1 MSALAIFVVAPALL
15 AGPGDP
21 PADPVGGGGGARF
34 VESRLEL
41 GSDKFEYQFA
51 DADGDGLTDL
61 VVTTADAGTRTLR
74 LDRLRADASFP
85 SQPDF
90 HMTVPPDVVA
100 FTLFDLRPEPGREVV
115 LFTRN
120 GLFSL
125 TTTQES
131 LQGNLRRELALP
143 LFPDLPDPERL
154 PCWRMVEDVDGDGR
168 EDLLVVSDGSLVV
181 LSAVPDAKPGTPA
194 LRVLCSVPCTRSDG
208 SSRNTK
214 VSLGSAG
221 VTVASRSGLSS
232 LFPGARSSRPIFAG
246 ENLLQR
252 DVSFEVPALFD
263 WNGDGR
269 RDVVSLDSDAV
280 RVRLQDAPG
289 HFEESERTIALPE
302 VLRAEETDRGG
313 RRRHERLKLLD
324 LDGDG
329 RTELI
334 LTRSQ
339 GRGSGGDHEF
349 IVVRRRP
356 DGTPEETPSALIKLA
371 GMDVDYTTVD
381 VDHDGLLD
389 LVANQIDVP
398 TGLTSLAN
406 IRLDAGTYV
415 FHGEKGAGFDRD
427 AIVKLERTF
436 RPEQLARV
444 QETLV
449 TNFGGDFDGDGLNDL
464 VLTQIDGR
472 VEIRRLKKE
481 DGIYSLEPKTFASFV
496 PPAPV
501 DLLETW
507 DLSHDGISDLVLR
520 HKHSFTMFVS
530 VPGSGAA
537 AQKPANSE
545 ARR

>member
-1 MSALAIFVVAPALL
+1 VLSIASLALL
-15 AGPGDP
+15 FAPGDP
-21 PADPVGGGGGARF
+21 PVGAGGGGARF
-34 VESRLEL
+34 VESRIEI

-51 DADGDGLTDL
+51 DADGDGMTDL
-61 VVTTADAGTRTLR
+61 VVTAADGGARTLR
-74 LDRLRADASFP
+74 LHRLRTDASFP
-85 SQPDF
+85 AQPDF

-100 FTLFDLRPEPGREVV
+100 FTLFDVRPEPGKEVV

-120 GLFSL
+120 GIFSL
-125 TTTQES
+125 TTTQEN
-131 LQGNLRRELALP
+131 LQGNLRRELTMP

-168 EDLLVVSDGSLVV
+168 EDLLVVSDGKLFA
-181 LSAVPDAKPGTPA
+181 LTAAADAKPGAPA
-194 LRVLCSVPCTRSDG
+194 LRVLCSVPCLRTDG
-208 SSRNTK
+208 SARNTK
-214 VSLGSAG
+214 VTLGSAG

-269 RDVVSLDSDAV
+269 RDVVSLDNDAV

-289 HFEESERTIALPE
+289 HFEDDERTIPLPE
-302 VLRAEETDRGG
+302 VLRAEESDRGG
-313 RRRHERLKLLD
+313 HRRHERLKLLD
-324 LDGDG
+324 VDGDG
-329 RTELI
+329 RTELV

-349 IVVRRRP
+349 IVVRRGA
-356 DGTPEETPSALIKLA
+356 DGTPEQTPSALVKLS
-371 GMDVDYTTVD
+371 GMDVDYTPVD
-381 VDHDGLLD
+381 IDHDGLLD
-389 LVANQIDVP
+389 LVANRIDVP

-406 IRLDAGTYV
+406 IRLDTGTYV
-415 FHGEKGAGFDRD
+415 FHGEKGATFDRD

-436 RPEQLARV
+436 RPEQLTRV
-444 QETLV
+444 QESLV
-449 TNFGGDFDGDGLNDL
+449 TNLGGDFDGDGLNDL

-481 DGIYSLEPKTFASFV
+481 GGFFSLEDKSFASFV

-507 DLSHDGISDLVLR
+507 DLSHDAVADLVLR

-530 VPGSGAA
+530 VPGSAA
-537 AQKPANSE
+537 PPPKPADSE

>member
-1 MSALAIFVVAPALL
+1 MSALLIGRVALALL
-15 AGPGDP
+15 AGPGEP
-21 PADPVGGGGGARF
+21 GAPRF
-34 VESRLEL
+34 VESRLEV
-41 GSDKFEYQFA
+41 GGEKFEYQFA
-51 DADGDGLTDL
+51 DADGDGWTDL
-61 VVTTADAGTRTLR
+61 VITALDGGARTLR
-74 LDRLRADASFP
+74 LFRLRSDASFP

-115 LFTRN
+115 LFTRS

-125 TTTQES
+125 TTTQEN

-168 EDLLVVSDGSLVV
+168 DDLLVVSDGRLVA
-181 LSAVPDAKPGTPA
+181 LAAVPDAKPGAPA
-194 LRVLCSVPCTRSDG
+194 LRVLGSVACTRSDG
-208 SSRNTK
+208 SSRSTK

-252 DVSFEVPALFD
+252 DVSYEVPALFD
-263 WNGDGR
+263 WDGDGR
-269 RDVVSLDSDAV
+269 RDVVSLDNDAV
-280 RVRLQDAPG
+280 RVRLQEAPG
-289 HFEESERTIALPE
+289 RFEEHERTIPLPE
-302 VLRAEETDRGG
+302 VLQAEELDRGG

-334 LTRSQ
+334 LTRSE
-339 GRGSGGDHEF
+339 GRGSGGDHQF
-349 IVVRRRP
+349 IAVRR
-356 DGTPEETPSALIKLA
+356 GKEGAPEQSPSALVKLS
-371 GMDVDYTTVD
+371 GMDVDYETVD

-389 LVANQIDVP
+389 LVASKIDVP

-406 IRLDAGTYV
+406 IRLDTGTYV
-415 FHGEKGAGFDRD
+415 FHGETGASFDRD
-427 AIVKLERTF
+427 TMVKLERTF
-436 RPEQLARV
+436 RPEQLSRV

-464 VLTQIDGR
+464 ALTQIDGR
-472 VEIRRLKKE
+472 VEIRRLKRE
-481 DGIYSLEPKTFASFV
+481 DGIFSLDPKSFASFV

-507 DLSHDGISDLVLR
+507 DLSRDGVADLVLR
-520 HKHSFTMFVS
+520 HKHSFTTFVS
-530 VPGSGAA
+530 VPGSGGAA
-537 AQKPANSE
+537 SRPSNSE